1 MNMALLTLTFP
12 PGTVASISKSQGD
25 WFVDSV
31 NTTEVVVVVDDLDND
46 GTISNDEWDAAVS
59 GDGNDIGDTGYLYR
73 DGGVSGFLYS
83 TDGVTTFT
91 VGQNVTSIRAAMS
104 NHFDADVSAIICFAK
119 GTQIATPSG
128 PRRIETLKEGDR
140 VLTANGSTREI
151 RWIGRRAVSAFEM
164 LHAPK
169 LSPVRIRAG
178 ALGNQLPE
186 RDLLVSRQ
194 HRILI
199 RSKVA
204 ERMFGTKEV
213 LIPAIKLVGCS
224 GIKVE
229 EQPRALEYFHILLDE
244 HEILL
249 ANGAPAESLFT
260 GPEALKSL
268 SPEAVDEIATLFPEV
283 LERIALQGPAALVPS
298 NQKIKRMIERHLKN
312 NKGLISA

>member
-1 MNMALLTLTFP
+1 MALLTLTFP
-12 PGTVASISKSQGD
+12 PGTVASVSKSKGD
-25 WFVDSV
+25 WIVDSV
-31 NTTEVVVVVDDLDND
+31 NTTEVVITVEDFDGD

-59 GDGNDIGDTGYLYR
+59 GDGNDIGDGGFLYQ
-73 DGGVSGFLYS
+73 GQGTSGFLYS
-83 TDGVTTFT
+83 TDGTTTFT

-104 NHFDADVSAIICFAK
+104 NHFEADVSAIVCFAQ
-119 GTQIATPSG
+119 GTMIATPTG
-128 PRRIETLKEGDR
+128 PQRIETLAEGDK
-140 VLTANGSTREI
+140 VLTANGDSRVI
-151 RWIGRRAVSAFEM
+151 RWIGRRAVSEFEL

-169 LSPVRIRAG
+169 LRPVRIRAG

-268 SPEAVDEIATLFPEV
+268 SPEAVDEIASLFPEV

>member
-1 MNMALLTLTFP
+1 MALLTLTFP
-12 PGTVASISKSQGD
+12 PGTVASVSKSSGD
-25 WFVDSV
+25 WIVDSV

-83 TDGVTTFT
+83 TDGTTTFT
-91 VGQNVTSIRAAMS
+91 VGQDVTAIRAAMS
-104 NHFDADVSAIICFAK
+104 NHFEADVSAIVCFAK
-119 GTQIATPSG
+119 GTRIATPAG
-128 PRRIETLKEGDR
+128 QKRIETLTEGDQ
-140 VLTANGSTREI
+140 VLTANGDSHTI
-151 RWIGRRAVSAFEM
+151 RWIGRREVSAFEM

-169 LSPVRIRAG
+169 LCPVRIRAG

-186 RDLLVSRQ
+186 QDLLVSRQ

-213 LIPAIKLVGCS
+213 LIPAIKLVGCT
-224 GIKVE
+224 GIEVE
-229 EQPRALEYFHILLDE
+229 DQPRALEYFHILLDD

-268 SPEAVDEIATLFPEV
+268 SPEAVDEISTLFPEV

-298 NQKIKRMIERHLKN
+298 NQKINRMIARHIKN
-312 NKGLISA
+312 NKELISS

>member
-1 MNMALLTLTFP
+1 MALLTLTFP
-12 PGTVASISKSQGD
+12 PGTVAYVSKSTGD
-25 WFVDSV
+25 WYVDSV
-31 NTTEVVVVVDDLDND
+31 NTTAVVITVDDLDGD
-46 GTISNDEWDAAVS
+46 GFISNDEWDAAVS
-59 GDGNDIGDTGYLYR
+59 GDGNDIGDTTYLYQ
-73 DGGVSGFLYS
+73 DGGTSGILYS
-83 TDGVTTFT
+83 TDGTTTFT

-104 NHFDADVSAIICFAK
+104 NHFESDVSAVVCFAK
-119 GTQIATPSG
+119 GTQIATPTG
-128 PRRIETLKEGDR
+128 PQRIETLAEGDK
-140 VLTANGSTREI
+140 VLTANGDSREI
-151 RWIGRRAVSAFEM
+151 RWIGRRVVSMFEM

-169 LSPVRIRAG
+169 LRPVRIRAG

-199 RSKVA
+199 RSKIA

-213 LIPAIKLVGCS
+213 LIPAIKLVECT
-224 GIKVE
+224 GIAVDD
-229 EQPRALEYFHILLDE
+229 QPRALEYFHILLDD

-298 NQKIKRMIERHLKN
+298 NKKIKRMIARHLKN
-312 NKGLISA
+312 AKELISG

>member
-1 MNMALLTLTFP
+1 MALLTLTFP
-12 PGTVASISKSQGD
+12 PGTVASVSKSKGD
-25 WFVDSV
+25 WIVDSV
-31 NTTEVVVVVDDLDND
+31 NTTEVVITVEDFDGD

-59 GDGNDIGDTGYLYR
+59 GDGNDIGDGGFLYQ
-73 DGGVSGFLYS
+73 GQGTSGFLYS
-83 TDGVTTFT
+83 TDGTTTFT

-104 NHFDADVSAIICFAK
+104 NHFEADVSAIVCFAQ
-119 GTQIATPSG
+119 GTMIATPTG
-128 PRRIETLKEGDR
+128 PQRIETLAEGDK
-140 VLTANGSTREI
+140 VLTANGDSRVI
-151 RWIGRRAVSAFEM
+151 RWIGRRAVSEFEL

-169 LSPVRIRAG
+169 LRPVRIRAG